1 MIPYDKNDPL
11 TFCSWCMKEA
21 GIAPKPGQTT
31 GICGKHV
38 GEVLRQAK
46 AEEAAAWEKAR
57 KRFATSP
64 EVQKAL
70 SDLRSAAA
78 QEQADLRRKQAAF
91 ALEVAG
97 GCLAALLA
105 LAGLY
110 GLLRMLGR

>member
-21 GIAPKPGQTT
+21 GIFPKPGQTT
-31 GICGKHV
+31 GICGKHA
-38 GEVLRQAK
+38 EAVLRQAR

-64 EVQKAL
+64 EVQRAL

-78 QEQADLRRKQAAF
+78 QERANLKRKQAAF
-91 ALEVAG
+91 ALQVAG
-97 GCLAALLA
+97 GCLAALLG

-110 GLLRMLGR
+110 GLLRLLGR